1 MIKIIVNRHAG
12 SRRIEQKN
20 KKNTQLLRSTFSSR
34 KPLNNAINHYFH
46 MFRITKN
53 MISTLDD

>member
-20 KKNTQLLRSTFSSR
+20 KKKYSASPKYFFIKKATQQRHQPLFSYVSD
-34 KPLNNAINHYFH
+34 H
-46 MFRITKN
+46 
-53 MISTLDD
+53 